1 MAEQCYQHF
10 PAVSIT
16 TNSIENFSPIT
27 VWGDY
32 IMKKFL
38 SVVLITTC
46 LACLTGGC
54 AGASGTAKNTTTNAS
69 VEPESIDFFAM
80 DTTIKFSAYGDKN
93 VLKGAKKVLTDL
105 EKKVSVTDSGS
116 EIYQINQN
124 GSGTLTGNASDL
136 MQRALEMCRRT
147 DGALDISIY
156 PVVRAWGFTTGNY
169 QVPEESTIQSLLP
182 MVDYTKVEFDESTG
196 KVSIPAGMTIDLGS
210 IAKGYAG
217 QQSAQYLRDN
227 GVKSALLNLGGN
239 VQTVG
244 SKPDGSPWKVGI
256 KDPNGD
262 TPMMVLSV
270 TDQAV
275 VTSGG
280 YERYFE
286 QDGQTYWHIM
296 DPATGHPAQSGL
308 CSVTIVGDDGGTC
321 DGLSTSLFVM
331 GLEKAADF
339 WSSSDDFEAV
349 FVTDSGDVYIT
360 EGLKDKFA
368 LTEDHAD
375 TTVKVIS
382 R

>member
-1 MAEQCYQHF
+1 
-10 PAVSIT
+10 
-16 TNSIENFSPIT
+16 
-27 VWGDY
+27 
-32 IMKKFL
+32 MKKIL
-38 SVVLITTC
+38 SIILITAC
-46 LACLTGGC
+46 LACGC
-54 AGASGTAKNTTTNAS
+54 SSASGTGTSTSKSTAS
-69 VEPESIDFFAM
+69 EPESIDFFAM
-80 DTTIKFSAYGDKN
+80 DTTIKFSTYGDKK

-116 EIYQINQN
+116 EIYHINQN
-124 GSGTLTGNASDL
+124 GSGTLIGDVSDL
-136 MQRALEMCRRT
+136 MQKALQMCTQT

-156 PVVRAWGFTTGNY
+156 PIVKAWGFTTGDY
-169 QVPEESTIQSLLP
+169 QVPDESTIQSLLP
-182 MVDYTKVEFDESTG
+182 MVDYTKVEFDKTTG
-196 KVSIPAGMTIDLGS
+196 NVTIPSGMTIDLGS

-239 VQTVG
+239 VQTIG

-262 TPMMVLSV
+262 TPMMVLSI

-275 VTSGG
+275 ITSGG

-286 QDGQTYWHIM
+286 QDGHTYWHIM
-296 DPATGHPAQSGL
+296 DPATGHPADSGL

-321 DGLSTSLFVM
+321 DALSTSLFVM

-339 WSSSDDFEAV
+339 WGKSNDFEAV
-349 FVTDSGDVYIT
+349 FVTDSGEVYIT

-368 LTEDHAD
+368 LTDDHAD